1 MSNIYLPINYLITL
15 ILYSYYLFALSLS
28 STEATRSRR
37 SVFHTRWNPNE
48 KFVVESK
55 EKPAINGTKL
65 SPHPRFDLSKNRKLT
80 IDPKMYRCFNKYQVS
95 CQNKT
100 AIFKSRI
107 LSIFRKSMKEYV
119 NATNIYNVEFT
130 TMLSNFD
137 GKYYPSSCLL
147 LEAGVR
153 VLRRKDTPFNKLGF
167 GKLFPK
173 KKLFKEIK
181 KIKTCAIVSSAGSMS
196 GSNLGSFIGELTFSC

>member
-1 MSNIYLPINYLITL
+1 MTWKFLLVIVISVLNVNY
-15 ILYSYYLFALSLS
+15 AQ
-28 STEATRSRR
+28 ATRSRR

-80 IDPKMYRCFNKYQVS
+80 IDPKVYRCFNKYQVS

-100 AIFKSRI
+100 TIFKSRI
-107 LSIFRKSMKEYV
+107 LSLFRKSMKEYV
-119 NATNIYNVEFT
+119 NATNIYNVEFS
-130 TMLSNFD
+130 TMLSNFE

-153 VLRRKDTPFNKLGF
+153 VLRRKDPPFNKLRF

-173 KKLFKEIK
+173 KKIFKDIK
-181 KIKTCAIVSSAGSMS
+181 KIKTCAIVSSAGSLS
-196 GSNLGSFIGELTFSC
+196 GSKLGSFI

>member
-1 MSNIYLPINYLITL
+1 M
-15 ILYSYYLFALSLS
+15 
-28 STEATRSRR
+28 
-37 SVFHTRWNPNE
+37 
-48 KFVVESK
+48 VESK

-130 TMLSNFD
+130 TMLNNFD

-147 LEAGVR
+147 LEAGVK
-153 VLRRKDTPFNKLGF
+153 VLRRKDPPFNKLSF

-181 KIKTCAIVSSAGSMS
+181 KIKTCAIVSSAGSLS
-196 GSNLGSFIGELTFSC
+196 GSKLGSFIGERIRWLLAFLPISLFH